1 MTAGSPVLA
10 DTNILVYVT
19 FSHFQQHDT
28 ARRRMTEFDQT
39 AVRWW
44 TTRQVLRE
52 FVAVTTRPG
61 FLTPMPPAAFVAK
74 TVRAFEDSFQMAEED
89 RVVTALLL
97 EMVEKP
103 GAQGRQV
110 HDTNIVAAMRRHEI
124 PYLLTNNG
132 SDFIRYQPWIT
143 VLPLFP

>member
-1 MTAGSPVLA
+1 MTAGSAVLA
-10 DTNILVYVT
+10 DTNVLVYVT
-19 FSHFQQHDT
+19 FSHCEQHAA
-28 ARRRMTEFDQT
+28 ARRRMAEFDQA

-52 FVAVTTRPG
+52 FVAVTTRTG
-61 FLTPMPPAAFVAK
+61 FLEPLPPAN
-74 TVRAFEDSFQMAEED
+74 RFEVAEED
-89 RVVTALLL
+89 RGVTALLL

-110 HDTNIVAAMRRHEI
+110 HDANIVAAMRRPEI

-143 VLPLFP
+143 VLPLLP

>member
-1 MTAGSPVLA
+1 MTAGSAVLA
-10 DTNILVYVT
+10 DTNVLVYVT
-19 FSHFQQHDT
+19 FSHCEQHAA
-28 ARRRMTEFDQT
+28 ARRRMAEFDQA

-52 FVAVTTRPG
+52 FVAVTTRTG
-61 FLTPMPPAAFVAK
+61 FLEPLPPAAFVAQ
-74 TVRAFEDSFQMAEED
+74 TVREFENRFEVAEED
-89 RVVTALLL
+89 RGVTALLL

-110 HDTNIVAAMRRHEI
+110 HDANIVAAMRRPEI

-143 VLPLFP
+143 VLPLLP

>member
-1 MTAGSPVLA
+1 MSPS
-10 DTNILVYVT
+10 
-19 FSHFQQHDT
+19 FSHFEQHAP
-28 ARRRMTEFDQT
+28 ARRRMAEFEQA

-61 FLTPMPPAAFVAK
+61 FLAPLPPAAFVAQ
-74 TVRAFEDSFQMAEED
+74 TVREFENSFEMAEED
-89 RVVTALLL
+89 RGVMALLL

-103 GAQGRQV
+103 GA
-110 HDTNIVAAMRRHEI
+110 

-143 VLPLFP
+143 VLPLLP